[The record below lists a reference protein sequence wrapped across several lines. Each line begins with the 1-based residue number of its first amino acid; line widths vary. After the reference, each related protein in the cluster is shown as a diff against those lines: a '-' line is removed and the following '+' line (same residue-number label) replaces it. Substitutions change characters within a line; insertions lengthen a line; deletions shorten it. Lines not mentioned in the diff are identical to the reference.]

1 MVEQNIILGLLIIFG
16 LAIILFVLV
25 NMRKNNAKLIEM
37 SFVNIANKILK
48 EKTDSLS
55 QKNLKDLNLT
65 LEPFKEQIKDLKEQI
80 QNQQKEQSA
89 AKESFKNQVDQ
100 LLKATDSMND
110 NTQNLTNALK
120 GDSKTQGLWGE
131 QILERT
137 LEESGLEKGLN
148 YELQKGFRASDGSL
162 KIPDAVIYLPGERNI
177 VIGSK
182 VSLTAY
188 EKFIKE

>member
-1 MVEQNIILGLLIIFG
+1 MVEQNIILGLLIIFS
-16 LAIILFVLV
+16 LAIILYVLV

-37 SFVNIANKILK
+37 SFINIANKILE
-48 EKTDSLS
+48 EKTNSLS
-55 QKNLKDLNLT
+55 QKNLKDLDLT
-65 LEPFKEQIKDLKEQI
+65 LGPFKEQIKDLKEQI

-120 GDSKTQGLWGE
+120 GDSKAQGLWGE

-137 LEESGLEKGLN
+137 LEESCLL
-148 YELQKGFRASDGSL
+148 YTSPSPRDS
-162 KIPDAVIYLPGERNI
+162 
-177 VIGSK
+177 
-182 VSLTAY
+182 
-188 EKFIKE
+188 